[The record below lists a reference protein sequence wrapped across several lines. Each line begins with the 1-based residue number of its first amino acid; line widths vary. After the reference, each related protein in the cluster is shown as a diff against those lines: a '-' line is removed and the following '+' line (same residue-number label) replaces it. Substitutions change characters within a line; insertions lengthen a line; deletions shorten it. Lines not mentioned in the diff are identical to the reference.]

1 MISLRQLFLNNVA
14 QTSDEPI
21 LLEIV
26 KASGIHLYD
35 NTGKAYIDLI
45 SGISV
50 SNIGHCHPKVVEAVK
65 KQAEKYM
72 YLMVYGEYVQ
82 SPQVQ
87 LAKLLTSQ
95 LPGNLQQVYYCNSGA
110 EATEGAIKLA
120 RKFTGK
126 TEIIHFE
133 GGYHG
138 STIGAL
144 SVIGDEYFKTN
155 YRPLP
160 PGTRCLKFNC
170 EGCLNYITKKTA
182 GVIVEP
188 VQGEPGVIAAKES
201 WLKAL
206 RKKCDKTG
214 TLLIFDEIQSG
225 FGRSGSLF
233 AFQQYNVIPDV
244 LNLAKGMGGGMPMAA
259 FVASAEI
266 MSVFKSNPFLGH
278 ITTFGGHPVCC
289 AAAIASLNILLES
302 GLIAEVKAKEQLFL
316 SLLKHPA
323 IKSINHKGLW
333 MALEFENFEQ
343 NKAIIDQ
350 CIANGIITD
359 WFLFSDKHLRI
370 APPLIITNQQIE
382 AACAIIIKSINAVTG
397 D

>member
-65 KQAEKYM
+65 KQAETYM

-95 LPGNLQQVYYCNSGA
+95 LPSNLQQMYYCNSGA

-120 RKFTGK
+120 RKFTGR

-138 STIGAL
+138 STIGAFE
-144 SVIGDEYFKTN
+144 IHHKTN
-155 YRPLP
+155 CR
-160 PGTRCLKFNC
+160 GNC
-170 EGCLNYITKKTA
+170 
-182 GVIVEP
+182 
-188 VQGEPGVIAAKES
+188 
-201 WLKAL
+201 
-206 RKKCDKTG
+206 
-214 TLLIFDEIQSG
+214 
-225 FGRSGSLF
+225 
-233 AFQQYNVIPDV
+233 
-244 LNLAKGMGGGMPMAA
+244 
-259 FVASAEI
+259 
-266 MSVFKSNPFLGH
+266 
-278 ITTFGGHPVCC
+278 
-289 AAAIASLNILLES
+289 
-302 GLIAEVKAKEQLFL
+302 
-316 SLLKHPA
+316 
-323 IKSINHKGLW
+323 
-333 MALEFENFEQ
+333 
-343 NKAIIDQ
+343 
-350 CIANGIITD
+350 
-359 WFLFSDKHLRI
+359 
-370 APPLIITNQQIE
+370 
-382 AACAIIIKSINAVTG
+382 
-397 D
+397 

>member
-1 MISLRQLFLNNVA
+1 
-14 QTSDEPI
+14 
-21 LLEIV
+21 
-26 KASGIHLYD
+26 
-35 NTGKAYIDLI
+35 
-45 SGISV
+45 
-50 SNIGHCHPKVVEAVK
+50 
-65 KQAEKYM
+65 
-72 YLMVYGEYVQ
+72 
-82 SPQVQ
+82 
-87 LAKLLTSQ
+87 
-95 LPGNLQQVYYCNSGA
+95 
-110 EATEGAIKLA
+110 
-120 RKFTGK
+120 
-126 TEIIHFE
+126 
-133 GGYHG
+133 
-138 STIGAL
+138 
-144 SVIGDEYFKTN
+144 
-155 YRPLP
+155 
-160 PGTRCLKFNC
+160 
-170 EGCLNYITKKTA
+170 
-182 GVIVEP
+182 
-188 VQGEPGVIAAKES
+188 VQGEPGVIAANES

-206 RKKCDKTG
+206 RKKCDETG

-233 AFQQYNVIPDV
+233 AFQQYGVIPDI
-244 LNLAKGMGGGMPMAA
+244 LNLAKGMGGGMPIAA

-302 GLIAEVKAKEQLFL
+302 SLIAEVKAKEQLFL
-316 SLLKHPA
+316 SLLKHPD

-382 AACAIIIKSINAVTG
+382 AACSAIIKSINAVAG
-397 D
+397 SS

>member
-14 QTSDEPI
+14 QTSDAPL
-21 LLEIV
+21 LLEIE
-26 KASGIHLYD
+26 KAEGIYLYD
-35 NTGKAYIDLI
+35 TGGKAYIDLI

-50 SNIGHCHPKVVEAVK
+50 SNIGHCHPKVVEAIK
-65 KQAEKYM
+65 KQAETYM

-87 LAKLLTSQ
+87 LAKLLTDQ
-95 LPGNLQQVYYCNSGA
+95 LPANLQQVYYCNSGA

-120 RKFTGK
+120 RKFTGR
-126 TEIIHFE
+126 TEMIHFK

-160 PGTRCLKFNC
+160 PGTRCLQYNC
-170 EGCLNYITKKTA
+170 EGCLSYITEKTA
-182 GVIVEP
+182 GVLVEP
-188 VQGEPGVIAAKES
+188 VQGESGVVPANES
-201 WLKAL
+201 WLTAL
-206 RKKCDKTG
+206 RQKCTETG

-233 AFQQYNVIPDV
+233 AFQQYGVVPDI

-259 FVASAEI
+259 FIASAEI
-266 MSVFKSNPFLGH
+266 MDVFKNNPYLGH

-289 AAAIASLNILLES
+289 AAAMASLQILLQEDW
-302 GLIAEVKAKEQLFL
+302 IAQVKTKEQLFL
-316 SLLKHPA
+316 KLLQHPA
-323 IKSINHKGLW
+323 IRAIHHKGLW
-333 MALEFENFEQ
+333 MALVFKNFEQ
-343 NKAIIDQ
+343 NKAIIDR
-350 CIANGIITD
+350 CIANGVITD
-359 WFLFSDKHLRI
+359 WFLFADNRLRI
-370 APPLIITNQQIE
+370 APPLIISEAQIE
-382 AACAIIIKSINAVTG
+382 QACTIILQSITEAVG
-397 D
+397 Y